1 MEINTQFKESLGPKA
16 PKEMLSVTTEKVR
29 AATGNIWYDRTVV
42 RINSSSLEII
52 QTCKRKAYFAL
63 HQKLVGQED
72 SPALLFGT
80 AIHKAL
86 EVWYTYPRVQRN
98 GSIAKLAI
106 DAFHGAAAALNTL
119 DATDKRHPSNGE
131 KTLESYF
138 EKYKDDPFEVMSDD
152 KGPIVERRFE
162 FEIYCDEYLRIIV
175 FGTIDVVLKN
185 VETGTLIVA
194 DHKTTSALG
203 TDFYQRCKPNHQ
215 YTCYVMG
222 AQKAL
227 GLTTDLFMVNGLQ
240 VAKTKKEFAR
250 QVTQRTTDDL
260 NEFTQAVLW
269 AVRAY
274 LDDTWPMGPVSACAM
289 WGGCSYRQICEVPAS
304 LRQNVIEAMFVK
316 KGEKSE

>member
-1 MEINTQFKESLGPKA
+1 MEINTQLKQSLGKRA
-16 PKEMLSVTTEKVR
+16 PKEMLSVTTEKAR
-29 AATGNIWYDRTVV
+29 LATGSGEYDRTVV

-52 QTCKRKAYFAL
+52 QTCKRKAYYAL
-63 HQKLVGQED
+63 HKGYVGQEE
-72 SPALLFGT
+72 SAALLFGT
-80 AIHKAL
+80 AVHKAL
-86 EVWYTYPRVQRN
+86 EVWYSHPK
-98 GSIAKLAI
+98 AKRSDAAPLAI
-106 DAFHGAAAALNTL
+106 EAFHKACESLQTL
-119 DATDKRHPSNGE
+119 DATDKRHPNNGE

-138 EKYKDDPFEVMSDD
+138 EKYKDDPFEVLHDD
-152 KGPIVERRFE
+152 YGSIVERRFE
-162 FEIYCDEYLRIIV
+162 FELYCDDYLKIII

-185 VETGTLIVA
+185 IETGTIIIA

-227 GLTTDLFMVNGLQ
+227 GLKTDLFMVNGLQ

-250 QVTQRTTDDL
+250 QVTQRTPEDF

-274 LDDTWPMGPVSACAM
+274 LDDTWPMGPVSSCTM
-289 WGGCSYRQICEVPAS
+289 WGGCGYRQICEVPAS
-304 LRQNVIEAMFVK
+304 LRQNVIEAMFTK
-316 KGEKSE
+316 KDGAA